1 MLFSYKR
8 KVINKY
14 LLIKCKYG
22 APRIVNDLPEH
33 KWIANGAIK
42 LLRKRF
48 MRLVT
53 LLERNVPD
61 NLSLYTQNGTLN

>member
-33 KWIANGAIK
+33 NWNVNGTKK

-48 MRLVT
+48 MRLVM
-53 LLERNVPD
+53 LLERNVLD
-61 NLSLYTQNGTLN
+61 DLSLYTQKRTLN